1 MYLFGYSSP
10 IDWWLHL
17 CTQIVLLF
25 QNLEVYRSET
35 LRRVC
40 ILFGIV
46 VERILLNTGANV
58 IVHKILIVIPCS
70 LWLLLRPIIRNITE
84 WFYVLYYNK
93 VTDDILIPKITRYFL
108 CSTSYKTHFAEIFYY
123 VTITYIC
130 LVTRMPK
137 CKSHLGFEF

>member
-58 IVHKILIVIPCS
+58 IVHKIVIVIPCS
-70 LWLLLRPIIRNITE
+70 LWLLLRPIIRNVKE
-84 WFYVLYYNK
+84 CYVLYCNK
-93 VTDDILIPKITRYFL
+93 VTENILIPKITRYFL
-108 CSTSYKTHFAEIFYY
+108 RTSYKTYFAETFYN
-123 VTITYIC
+123 TTYIC